1 MGKIATCKEFAY
13 GQVYTFS
20 GTTGNYANN
29 QLVLSE
35 NFVMKGRSRYDIEV
49 NLKFDG
55 MIYLGFGSEIRTQGS
70 KDACFMPA
78 GTSDYQTPYAF
89 YNSFGSITSNSY
101 GSHPAQDKYGFKIG
115 DVTYKIGGLYT
126 NSWFQMSGLTTYSN
140 YQADSTQI
148 GIVYLPFISD
158 AGIWTTFG
166 TFNATLHSHVSNNN
180 YVEFTIPLEMNQS
193 PVATTLNNAVWSSA
207 YVYYN
212 GVKNHSGY
220 NNPHF
225 MFKYDPFTN
234 YCYTDMKYLKTGT
247 DCVIEKKESTY
258 DSLTDTE
265 TIKLTVRIINPVFRM
280 AIEEWV

>member
-1 MGKIATCKEFAY
+1 MGKIATFKEFAY

-35 NFVMKGRSRYDIEV
+35 NFVAKARSKYDIEV

-70 KDACFMPA
+70 RDACFMPA
-78 GTSDYQTPYAF
+78 ETSDYQTPYSF

-101 GSHPAQDKYGFKIG
+101 MGHPAQDKYGFKIG
-115 DVTYKIGGLYT
+115 DVTYKIGSLYT

-140 YQADSTQI
+140 YQTDSTQI
-148 GIVYLPFISD
+148 GINYLPFISD
-158 AGIWTTFG
+158 AGNYTTFG
-166 TFNATLHSHVSNNN
+166 TLNQTIYPNAGISYT
-180 YVEFTIPLEMNQS
+180 EFAIPLEMNQS
-193 PVATTLNNAVWSSA
+193 PVATTLNNAVWSNA
-207 YVYYN
+207 LVYYN
-212 GVKNHSGY
+212 GVKYHSGY
-220 NNPHF
+220 NIPHF
-225 MFKYDPFTN
+225 MFKYDPSTN

-247 DCVIEKKESTY
+247 DFIIESHESTY

-280 AIEEWV
+280 TIEEWV

>member
-1 MGKIATCKEFAY
+1 MGKIATFKEFAY

-35 NFVMKGRSRYDIEV
+35 NFVVKARSRYDIEV
-49 NLKFDG
+49 NLRFDG
-55 MIYLGFGSEIRTQGS
+55 MIYLGFGSEIRTQGN

-89 YNSFGSITSNSY
+89 YNSFGSITSNNY
-101 GSHPAQDKYGFKIG
+101 MGHPAQDKYGFRIG
-115 DVTYKIGGLYT
+115 NVSYKIGQLYT

-140 YQADSTQI
+140 YQSDSTQI

-158 AGIWTTFG
+158 AGYATTFG
-166 TFNATLHSHVSNNN
+166 TLTSTLHPSVSNND
-180 YVEFTIPLEMNQS
+180 YVEFAIPLEMNQS
-193 PVATTLNNAVWSSA
+193 PAATTSNNAVWSNA
-207 YVYYN
+207 LVYYN

-225 MFKYDPFTN
+225 IFRYSPLGNSVTTDQKYI
-234 YCYTDMKYLKTGT
+234 KTGT
-247 DCVIEKKESTY
+247 DFIIESHESTY
-258 DSLTDTE
+258 NSSTDTE